1 MPLPTVAVLKD
12 YLRIET
18 SVEDGLLAR
27 LLQSAQAAVEQYL
40 RRPITA
46 APRTFEDVPETW
58 VWDGGVSALLV
69 PAYPVASAGLVV
81 TDTNGDAVASGDYR
95 VDTRSGR
102 VFAIGGRRFGVGP
115 YVVTAT
121 VGLSAHPDYEHTIEP
136 AINQAIFDICSDWY
150 DRRSPHAQQEG
161 AGGAYKGWSTL
172 ADLPAR
178 TKMLLDPWRMP
189 PRL

>member
-18 SVEDGLLAR
+18 TAEDGLLAR

-40 RRPITA
+40 RRQIAATA
-46 APRTFEDVPETW
+46 RTFYDVPETW
-58 VWDGGVSALLV
+58 VWDSATSALLI
-69 PAYPVASAGLVV
+69 PAYPVASAGLAV
-81 TDTNGDAVASGDYR
+81 TDTNGSAVASGDYR
-95 VDTRSGR
+95 LDGRSGR
-102 VFAIGGRRFGVGP
+102 VFATGGRRFGVGP

-121 VGLSAHPDYEHTIEP
+121 VGLSAHPDYEYLIEP
-136 AINQAIFDICSDWY
+136 VLNAAILDIASDYW

-172 ADLPAR
+172 AELPAR
-178 TKMLLDPWRMP
+178 TKLMLDPWRVP
-189 PRL
+189 PRI